1 MKSCH
6 YILRFICLNAHPE
19 WWPFLP
25 GASRLP
31 SCYYPIT
38 PALWTYTVWLTTSD
52 WFEALCLH
60 AGGVLKVSFC
70 RVECEL
76 WDKRMTDTWAAGVF
90 IYVLK
95 QPEQLTKWG
104 GAVTV
109 CFSSSPLR
117 RWTIAQNKSLIPS
130 PWWSP
135 SGGPR
140 RSDINKK
147 SQLTTLFAGLM
158 SRCKVSHRS
167 GVKAV
172 MACEWVSEREEIRA
186 LKDLK
191 SLCVELLIDRPNIIC
206 LLISSRI
213 SGWWLNWLNRHTC
226 TLMLRGHS
234 RHLCSQ

>member
-1 MKSCH
+1 MLIQNDGHSSQEHHVCH
-6 YILRFICLNAHPE
+6 HVTIQSHLLYGHTLYDSQHQIDLKH
-19 WWPFLP
+19 
-25 GASRLP
+25 
-31 SCYYPIT
+31 YVYMQ
-38 PALWTYTVWLTTSD
+38 
-52 WFEALCLH
+52 
-60 AGGVLKVSFC
+60 GGVLKVSFC

-172 MACEWVSEREEIRA
+172 MACEWVRERERKLE
-186 LKDLK
+186 
-191 SLCVELLIDRPNIIC
+191 PW
-206 LLISSRI
+206 RI
-213 SGWWLNWLNRHTC
+213 WRVYV
-226 TLMLRGHS
+226 
-234 RHLCSQ
+234 